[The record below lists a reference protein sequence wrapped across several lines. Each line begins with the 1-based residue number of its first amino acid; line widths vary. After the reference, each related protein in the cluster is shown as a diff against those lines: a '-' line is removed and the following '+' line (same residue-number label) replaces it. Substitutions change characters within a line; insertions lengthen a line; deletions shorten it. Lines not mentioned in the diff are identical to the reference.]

1 MFSLLFVAETVVNSI
16 NNDNIYSFCN
26 PSVEE
31 KNESQNSPQ
40 VKRAKT
46 SLTKQS
52 KKTSPARDH
61 GKKQCL
67 FLKQATYCKDINNVK
82 N

>member
-1 MFSLLFVAETVVNSI
+1 MFSLLFVADTVVNSI
-16 NNDNIYSFCN
+16 NNDNIYSFCY

-31 KNESQNSPQ
+31 KNESQNYLP